1 MRCMV
6 EVVEGMRRKQDVKGM
21 LRVLE
26 VVDVCDTPTQ
36 MGNGKCYK
44 SSNNSIENE
53 DRGCGCGYFFEGS
66 CMLCMLF
73 CVLLC
78 TL

>member
-1 MRCMV
+1 MRRMV

-26 VVDVCDTPTQ
+26 EVDVCDTPTQ
-36 MGNGKCYK
+36 MGSGKCYK
-44 SSNNSIENE
+44 SSHNSIENE
-53 DRGCGCGYFFEGS
+53 DRGCGRGYFLEGS